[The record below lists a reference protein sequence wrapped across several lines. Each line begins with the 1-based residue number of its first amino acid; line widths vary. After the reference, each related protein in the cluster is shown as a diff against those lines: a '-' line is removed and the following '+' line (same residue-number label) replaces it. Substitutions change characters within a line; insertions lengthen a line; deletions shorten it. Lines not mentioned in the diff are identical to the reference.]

1 MLYAFVCDESEICG
15 ICWKSWERQAES
27 TILAEVICVTKAV
40 DHRSLGFSSA
50 RKSTRKGKIVSLLV
64 ICGDIKRSRGHEMIP
79 VHRTAIKTVIS
90 GRIDVGVN
98 VTRDIR
104 DSRFRFTW
112 LNCGLSCFSFGFNTF
127 NFIFSSW

>member
-1 MLYAFVCDESEICG
+1 MRDLLKKLKEASEIDDSRSSYCR
-15 ICWKSWERQAES
+15 I
-27 TILAEVICVTKAV
+27 TTAV
-40 DHRSLGFSSA
+40 DHRSLGFPST

-64 ICGDIKRSRGHEMIP
+64 ICGNIKRSRGHETIP

-104 DSRFRFTW
+104 DSRFR
-112 LNCGLSCFSFGFNTF
+112 SM
-127 NFIFSSW
+127 